1 MELATERRG
10 PCLSRDE
17 LFAAAQEM
25 RAMAI
30 TDIYAAGSG
39 HPGGSLS
46 IMDVA
51 AALYLNVLNHD
62 PADPAWPRR
71 DRVFWS
77 AGHKA
82 PALYVALGRAG
93 YFPLDDTIALR
104 RLGSNFEGHPN
115 RLKLPGV
122 EISSGS
128 LGQGLSV
135 AVGSALA
142 AKQRGE
148 AHRIFCIMGDGE
160 HQEGSVWE
168 AVMAAAHYKLDNLC
182 AIVDRNRL
190 QIDGWVKEVMNVEPL
205 PAKYAA
211 FGWNVMEIDGHDI
224 DEILKAFA
232 AAADHDKG
240 APSVIIANTVKGKGI
255 SFMENQAGWHGVA
268 PNKEQFE
275 KAMAELAVP
284 SMPPERVDRLLANA
298 RLGADIATAKARKQV
313 PMNERDFW
321 WNSREVM
328 KVDMDPTRMGF
339 GRGLEAAGED
349 LRVCTVQ
356 ADISSSI
363 RISDFAA
370 KHPERKDR
378 VFSVGI
384 AEQNMMGVASGLA
397 KEGYIPVTG
406 TYGVFASGRCWDQL
420 RTTVCYNNLNV
431 KIAGAHGGISVGP
444 DGATHQ
450 SLEEISLMSILPNM
464 HVEVPCDSPETEKA
478 TRHCL
483 LQVDGPV
490 YLRFAR
496 EATPVVTSAE
506 TPYQF
511 GVANVIR
518 YRGAR
523 PRFADA
529 FETVLSTDYR
539 NEDEDATIVACGP
552 MVPEAMRAAWLLK
565 EEFGLEVRVL
575 NMHSIKPL
583 DSRAL
588 IAAAA
593 QTRIVVT
600 AEEHQK
606 GGFGDII
613 AGAILRERKH
623 FERPLL
629 FDMVGVED
637 RFGLSGKP
645 WELIQ
650 TFGLTAEHI
659 AERVLRLYARQ
670 VITQIQQPE
679 AAEAPEAP
687 EATEAT
693 NAAAPMSLEVLMAHA
708 AELLGPA
715 TPQTEVA
722 PMTATLECSQCQAQ
736 QSVYDYLSEF
746 PLPTDEYCVECESR
760 SQDGCAACQAAWM
773 RDNSAFTYVCR
784 DCREVVA
791 VC

>member
-1 MELATERRG
+1 MEPTNEHRG
-10 PCLSRDE
+10 PRLNREE
-17 LFAAAQEM
+17 LLAAAQEM
-25 RAMAI
+25 RAIAI
-30 TDIYAAGSG
+30 ADIYAAGSG

-62 PADPAWPRR
+62 PANPTWPQR

-82 PALYVALGRAG
+82 PALYVSLGRAG
-93 YFPLDDTIALR
+93 YFPLEDTVSLR
-104 RLGSNFEGHPN
+104 RLGSGFEGHPN

-142 AKQRGE
+142 ARQRGE
-148 AHRIFCIMGDGE
+148 SHRIFCIMGDGE

-190 QIDGWVKEVMNVEPL
+190 QIDGWVKDVMNVEPL
-205 PAKYAA
+205 TSKYAT
-211 FGWNVMEIDGHDI
+211 FGWNVIEIDGHNL
-224 DEILKAFA
+224 DEILSAFEA
-232 AAADHDKG
+232 AAAHQG
-240 APSVIIANTVKGKGI
+240 NPTVIVANTIKGKGV

-268 PNKEQFE
+268 PNREQFE
-275 KAMAELAVP
+275 KAIAELATPAVP
-284 SMPPERVDRLLANA
+284 RERIDRMLASAREGADAATDAARKLVPMANRNYWWNA
-298 RLGADIATAKARKQV
+298 RDT
-313 PMNERDFW
+313 
-321 WNSREVM
+321 M

-339 GRGLEAAGED
+339 GRGLEIAGQD
-349 LRVCTVQ
+349 PRVCTIQ
-356 ADISSSI
+356 ADISGSI

-384 AEQNMMGVASGLA
+384 AEQNMMGVAAGLA
-397 KEGYIPVTG
+397 KEGFIPVTG

-420 RTTVCYNNLNV
+420 RTTVCYNNLDV

-464 HVEVPCDSPETEKA
+464 HVEAPCDSTETEKA

-483 LQVDGPV
+483 LDVPGPV

-496 EATPVVTSAE
+496 EATPVVTTAE

-518 YRGAR
+518 YRR
-523 PRFADA
+523 PQPRFIDA
-529 FETVLSTDYR
+529 FETVLASDYR
-539 NEDEDATIVACGP
+539 NEHEDATIVACGP
-552 MVPEAMRAAWLLK
+552 MLPEAMRAAWLLR
-565 EEFGLEVRVL
+565 EDFGIETRVL
-575 NMHSIKPL
+575 NMHTIKPL
-583 DSRAL
+583 DTRAL
-588 IAAAA
+588 IAAAE
-593 QTRIVVT
+593 QTQIVVT

-606 GGFGDII
+606 GGFGNII
-613 AGAILRERKH
+613 AGAILRERIY
-623 FERPLL
+623 FERPLQ
-629 FDMVGVED
+629 FDMIGVED

-659 AERVLRLYARQ
+659 AERVLRLYTKKLGLE
-670 VITQIQQPE
+670 IPESE
-679 AAEAPEAP
+679 AAS
-687 EATEAT
+687 
-693 NAAAPMSLEVLMAHA
+693 MSEM
-708 AELLGPA
+708 
-715 TPQTEVA
+715 
-722 PMTATLECSQCQAQ
+722 LECSQCHAQ
-736 QSVYDYLSEF
+736 VPLQDYLSEA
-746 PLPTDEYCVECESR
+746 PLPTDEYCAECESR
-760 SQDGCAACQAAWM
+760 SRAGCAACWLAWM
-773 RDNSAFTYVCR
+773 KLNSSFTFRCR

-791 VC
+791 AC